1 MPTDKR
7 IAIEIFK
14 QLGGGHFKAMVGAH
28 QLVALPDGLQLKFKG
43 SRKANCLVV
52 KLNGLD
58 LYDLELWKITKK
70 FNKKMD
76 QGSNIYF
83 DGLQDWFTNATGL
96 NTHL

>member
-1 MPTDKR
+1 MTDKR

-14 QLGGGHFKAMVGAH
+14 QLGGGHFKAMVGAN
-28 QLVALPDGLQLKFKG
+28 QLVALPDGLTLKFKG
-43 SRKANCLVV
+43 SRKANHLVI

-58 LYDLELWKITKK
+58 LYDIELWKCTPKTFKK
-70 FNKKMD
+70 VD
-76 QGSNIYF
+76 TGSNIYF